1 MLRSECCDEDLLTG
15 VQTKGGN
22 DMFDMNK
29 KAENKEAQAPKNAVK
44 RPADEISEEA
54 LRQIVGGA
62 TGDVREGISGANA
75 DPSYAA
81 GKMNDVD
88 GWE

>member
-1 MLRSECCDEDLLTG
+1 MFGKKNED
-15 VQTKGGN
+15 
-22 DMFDMNK
+22 
-29 KAENKEAQAPKNAVK
+29 ENKGAQAPKNAVK

-62 TGDVREGISGANA
+62 AGDVREGISEANA
-75 DPSYAA
+75 DRGYAA
-81 GKMNDVD
+81 GEMNEVD

>member
-1 MLRSECCDEDLLTG
+1 MFGKKNED
-15 VQTKGGN
+15 
-22 DMFDMNK
+22 
-29 KAENKEAQAPKNAVK
+29 ENKGAQAPKNAVK

-62 TGDVREGISGANA
+62 TGDVREGISEANA
-75 DPSYAA
+75 DQGYAA
-81 GKMNDVD
+81 GEMNEVD

>member
-22 DMFDMNK
+22 DMNK

-62 TGDVREGISGANA
+62 TGDVREGISEANA
-75 DPSYAA
+75 DQGYAA
-81 GKMNDVD
+81 GKMNEVD